1 MPTVPIVA
9 RAIAELENDQARYLA
24 TANAMIRNPNIANL
38 LDRCALSLPF
48 HAPGTAPVGLT
59 LMGETLADR
68 PIPRPHSPCRR
79 PCMKFEHLDRFL
91 EAHRVLA
98 EQGHDEL
105 HFGHLSA
112 IDRKNGVMW
121 IKRGDIGF
129 AGVRKADLTAVDLN
143 GEKVQGDGP
152 LHTELWLHL
161 SVYAARPDVQAIAH
175 SHAPRV
181 VAYSAVEPHWPIID
195 QYSAEMSIGLTYY
208 DRSGL
213 IVTRDLGENLARSVG
228 AGRICV
234 LRSHGSTRRRCV
246 DRSGRRRHG
255 RVRPFGRYPAHGTQL
270 GDGPS
275 DGPGRRRPDACA
287 LSATERES
295 HPKYVGHDSPEY
307 VATHRMAKQV
317 AR

>member
-1 MPTVPIVA
+1 MCSQAAPKRCATAA
-9 RAIAELENDQARYLA
+9 RAVAFPEAKGAMSITGA
-24 TANAMIRNPNIANL
+24 TVMIRHYQA
-38 LDRCALSLPF
+38 
-48 HAPGTAPVGLT
+48 GPVRTSYG
-59 LMGETLADR
+59 AD
-68 PIPRPHSPCRR
+68 
-79 PCMKFEHLDRFL
+79 MKFEHLDRFL

-161 SVYAARPDVQAIAH
+161 CVYAARPDVRAIAH

-195 QYSAEMSIGLTYY
+195 QYSAEMSIGLSYY

-213 IVTRDLGENLARSVG
+213 IISRDLGENLARAVG
-228 AGRICV
+228 TGRICV
-234 LRSHGSTRRRCV
+234 LRSHGLLVADASIEAAVVGTV
-246 DRSGRRRHG
+246 EFGRSVEIQLMARGLG
-255 RVRPFGRYPAHGTQL
+255 TVRPMDPADADPMRARFAQRSENRIRNMWGTLAGRKG
-270 GDGPS
+270 
-275 DGPGRRRPDACA
+275 
-287 LSATERES
+287 
-295 HPKYVGHDSPEY
+295 
-307 VATHRMAKQV
+307 
-317 AR
+317 